1 MSAKDPNIAKI
12 GKYLKGQLDARAM
25 HSVEREAQDDPFLM
39 DALEG
44 YEITGKDQERNLIE
58 LKERLANRI
67 ASQKERSILLWRVL
81 PIAAC
86 LLIMFGAGY
95 WFFSAV
101 PDKVQYANVVKPDIS
116 IKKTDTIIKPS
127 SPIAKA
133 NVKSIASKKPD
144 LKSPDLIAANKIT
157 VSRTDLPLIVRD
169 TTKLVAD
176 NLAINISKEVQD
188 HPVGNVENLL
198 QGKVAG
204 QNTQRNYFGALGQR
218 GSVNIRG
225 LSGDSTNTNYT
236 YKAPATKP
244 VFGSQL
250 SFYGSKASPT
260 TNMITG
266 KILDVATRE
275 PLAATTVGIPGKGLT
290 QADINGKYSVVVNDT
305 ATLVFTYQGYVPQ
318 TIKLKPGQKNLNI
331 NLIAD
336 NKNPS
341 GTVIRGYVKRKS
353 DETKGVSYII
363 TGKEVQDNPVGN
375 VDQLLQGK
383 VAGLNIQNRASIK
396 NSLVTITG
404 KVTNKDGAPIQGVRI
419 GTLAKGFAQ
428 SDTGGRYR
436 IVANIDSPLTFVS
449 LGYRTQSVKLNQGQA
464 TADIK
469 LEEQQN
475 QLAEVSVHGYVKR
488 SRDQTTGAS
497 YIITGKEKPCKEN
510 ARFKRRFF
518 KKITI
523 AEQYVSE
530 HANEDSASIKIKGG
544 KFLRALKFIK
554 KRVPVSFPTDKTVI
568 GYSDLKTFSQN
579 KSEWLKWYEANKC
592 NDLK

>member
-1 MSAKDPNIAKI
+1 MRNYLILLTAVVSFTSFTPPSAKKSII
-12 GKYLKGQLDARAM
+12 TSAR
-25 HSVEREAQDDPFLM
+25 HN
-39 DALEG
+39 
-44 YEITGKDQERNLIE
+44 NLI
-58 LKERLANRI
+58 
-67 ASQKERSILLWRVL
+67 
-81 PIAAC
+81 
-86 LLIMFGAGY
+86 
-95 WFFSAV
+95 
-101 PDKVQYANVVKPDIS
+101 
-116 IKKTDTIIKPS
+116 
-127 SPIAKA
+127 
-133 NVKSIASKKPD
+133 
-144 LKSPDLIAANKIT
+144 
-157 VSRTDLPLIVRD
+157 IV
-169 TTKLVAD
+169 
-176 NLAINISKEVQD
+176 
-188 HPVGNVENLL
+188 
-198 QGKVAG
+198 
-204 QNTQRNYFGALGQR
+204 
-218 GSVNIRG
+218 
-225 LSGDSTNTNYT
+225 
-236 YKAPATKP
+236 
-244 VFGSQL
+244 
-250 SFYGSKASPT
+250 
-260 TNMITG
+260 TG
-266 KILDVATRE
+266 KITEAATGL
-275 PLAATTVGIPGKGLT
+275 PLAAATVGIPGKGLT
-290 QADINGKYSVVVNDT
+290 QADINGQYHVVVNDT

-363 TGKEVQDNPVGN
+363 TGKEVQDNPIGN

-383 VAGLNIQNRASIK
+383 VAGLNIQNRANIK
-396 NSLVTITG
+396 NSLVTVTG

-419 GTLAKGFAQ
+419 GTVAKGFAQ
-428 SDTGGRYR
+428 SDTSGRYR
-436 IVANIDSPLTFVS
+436 IVANIDSLLTFVS
-449 LGYRTQSVKLNQGQA
+449 LGYRTQSVKLNRGQA

-518 KKITI
+518 KKIAI
-523 AEQYVSE
+523 AEQYISE
-530 HANEDSASIKIKGG
+530 HAAGNTTSTKSG